1 MEYVNYLEAKE
12 ELIGKKIHF
21 KTGSQDVT
29 LKEVEKILNPTDLKM
44 SEERKEQTKG
54 LLFVAE
60 GQIENKNFIKGTRVQ
75 VYVYPHTE
83 IFIKLTGDKN
93 NYPGGTIAYTM
104 PLRQ

>member
-1 MEYVNYLEAKE
+1 MEYMNYQEARK

-29 LKEVEKILNPTDLKM
+29 LKEVEKILNPADLKM
-44 SEERKEQTKG
+44 SEERKEQTRG

-60 GQIENKNFIKGTRVQ
+60 GEMESKYFIKGTKVR

-83 IFIKLTGDKN
+83 IFTKLTGDKN
-93 NYPGGTIAYTM
+93 NYSGGTIAYTM
-104 PLRQ
+104 PL

>member
-1 MEYVNYLEAKE
+1 MNYLEARQ
-12 ELIGKKIHF
+12 ELIGKKTHF

-29 LKEVEKILNPTDLKM
+29 LKEVERIMSPADLKM
-44 SEERKEQTKG
+44 SEEREEQTKG

-60 GQIENKNFIKGTRVQ
+60 GKIESKNFIKETRVQ

-93 NYPGGTIAYTM
+93 NYSGGTIAYTM